1 MHGVD
6 ENVVYSPGFEVE
18 RTPYDMDTLF
28 VVGCRS
34 LEEVIAQAEETHVDP
49 SSGANPKFC
58 SKEDWEEL
66 VYGLLDKK
74 YMVTF
79 DYDVIY
85 HDWVL
90 ENGFNE
96 RQNFISQISIK
107 LPYIN
112 QLNYNACIKIDDTD
126 FKFSNPGVWV
136 HQIHDLLERKKFT
149 SWSEYEE
156 DNPVDNKGKR

>member
-1 MHGVD
+1 
-6 ENVVYSPGFEVE
+6 
-18 RTPYDMDTLF
+18 
-28 VVGCRS
+28 
-34 LEEVIAQAEETHVDP
+34 
-49 SSGANPKFC
+49 
-58 SKEDWEEL
+58 
-66 VYGLLDKK
+66 
-74 YMVTF
+74 MVTL
-79 DYDVIY
+79 DYDVKY